1 MSLTI
6 KSAFVALTLAAII
19 APSAL
24 AQTGAGQPSLRVAY
38 GDLDMSQ
45 VSAGQALLQRIAAA
59 AGKVCDDATTHSPLT
74 PRTVSDCRRETIA
87 SVVQQLNIG
96 TLTFAWKGAVA
107 TSTFASR
114 D

>member
-6 KSAFVALTLAAII
+6 KSAFIALTLAACV

-24 AQTGAGQPSLRVAY
+24 AQTGAGEPSLRVAY

-45 VSAGQALLQRIAAA
+45 ISAGEALLQRIANA
-59 AGKVCDDATTHSPLT
+59 AGRVCDDATSHSPLT
-74 PRTVSDCRRETIA
+74 PRAVSDCRRETVA
-87 SVVQQLNIG
+87 SVVRQLNID
-96 TLTFAWKGAVA
+96 TLTFAWNGTAA